1 MAIIVQSGSFAA
13 GFAPRSVCPVPSH
26 IKKSHSNE
34 VANLSEVHG
43 FRVGRDGILCDR
55 RSAVAADAAPVGNIQ
70 NARDKVSMCIG
81 CHGIEGYKA
90 TFPELYHVPK
100 IAGQNA
106 KYIETAL
113 NEYKK
118 GARSHPTMDAV
129 AGSLSDQ
136 DIADLAAYYSNL
148 K

>member
-1 MAIIVQSGSFAA
+1 MTLKTYLSSLVVVMSCAIA
-13 GFAPRSVCPVPSH
+13 GPV
-26 IKKSHSNE
+26 
-34 VANLSEVHG
+34 A
-43 FRVGRDGILCDR
+43 
-55 RSAVAADAAPVGNIQ
+55 AADAAAAAGNVQ
-70 NARDKVSMCIG
+70 NAKDKISMCIG
-81 CHGIEGYKA
+81 CHGIPGYKA
-90 TFPELYHVPK
+90 SFPELYHVPM

-106 KYIETAL
+106 KYIEAAL

-118 GARSHPTMDAV
+118 GARSHPTMDAI

>member
-1 MAIIVQSGSFAA
+1 MKLRTSLKYKLSLLAAAASCAIA
-13 GFAPRSVCPVPSH
+13 GQ
-26 IKKSHSNE
+26 
-34 VANLSEVHG
+34 
-43 FRVGRDGILCDR
+43 
-55 RSAVAADAAPVGNIQ
+55 AVAAEAAAVVGNVQ

-118 GARSHPTMDAV
+118 GARSHPTMDAI

>member
-1 MAIIVQSGSFAA
+1 MKFHTSMKCKLYVLFYLLASCSISGQA
-13 GFAPRSVCPVPSH
+13 
-26 IKKSHSNE
+26 
-34 VANLSEVHG
+34 L
-43 FRVGRDGILCDR
+43 
-55 RSAVAADAAPVGNIQ
+55 AADAAAGNVQ

-81 CHGIEGYKA
+81 CHGIPGYKA
-90 TFPELYHVPK
+90 SFPEMYHVPK

-106 KYIETAL
+106 KYLEAAL

-118 GARSHPTMDAV
+118 GSRSHPTMDAI

-136 DIADLAAYYSNL
+136 DIADLAAYYANL

>member
-1 MAIIVQSGSFAA
+1 MKLKTYLSSLVVVMSCVSA
-13 GFAPRSVCPVPSH
+13 GQAT
-26 IKKSHSNE
+26 
-34 VANLSEVHG
+34 
-43 FRVGRDGILCDR
+43 
-55 RSAVAADAAPVGNIQ
+55 AADAAPTGNVED
-70 NARDKVSMCIG
+70 AKDKISMCIG
-81 CHGIEGYKA
+81 CHGIPGYKA
-90 TFPELYHVPK
+90 SFPELYHVPM

-106 KYIETAL
+106 EYIVAAL

-118 GARSHPTMDAV
+118 GARSHPTMDAI

>member
-1 MAIIVQSGSFAA
+1 MKLRTSLSALAMAASCAIAGQAA
-13 GFAPRSVCPVPSH
+13 
-26 IKKSHSNE
+26 
-34 VANLSEVHG
+34 
-43 FRVGRDGILCDR
+43 
-55 RSAVAADAAPVGNIQ
+55 AADAAPVGNVQ

-81 CHGIEGYKA
+81 CHGIPGYKA
-90 TFPELYHVPK
+90 SFPELYHVPM

-106 KYIETAL
+106 KYIEAAL

-118 GARSHPTMDAV
+118 GSRSHPTMDAI
-129 AGSLSDQ
+129 ASSLSDQ

>member
-1 MAIIVQSGSFAA
+1 MKLRTSLKYTVSVLATMASCAIA
-13 GFAPRSVCPVPSH
+13 GQ
-26 IKKSHSNE
+26 
-34 VANLSEVHG
+34 
-43 FRVGRDGILCDR
+43 
-55 RSAVAADAAPVGNIQ
+55 AVAADAAPVGNIQ

-90 TFPELYHVPK
+90 TFPELYHVPM

-118 GARSHPTMDAV
+118 GARSHPTMDAI

>member
-1 MAIIVQSGSFAA
+1 MKLRTSLKYTVSVLAALASCAIAGQS
-13 GFAPRSVCPVPSH
+13 
-26 IKKSHSNE
+26 
-34 VANLSEVHG
+34 
-43 FRVGRDGILCDR
+43 
-55 RSAVAADAAPVGNIQ
+55 VAADAAVVGNVQ

-90 TFPELYHVPK
+90 TFPELYHVPM

-118 GARSHPTMDAV
+118 GARSHPTMDAI

>member
-1 MAIIVQSGSFAA
+1 MKLRTSLIRTVSVLAVTASCAITAQ
-13 GFAPRSVCPVPSH
+13 
-26 IKKSHSNE
+26 
-34 VANLSEVHG
+34 
-43 FRVGRDGILCDR
+43 
-55 RSAVAADAAPVGNIQ
+55 AVAADAAPVGNIQ

-81 CHGIEGYKA
+81 CHGIPGYKA
-90 TFPELYHVPK
+90 SFPELYHVPM

-118 GARSHPTMDAV
+118 GARSHPTMDAI

>member
-1 MAIIVQSGSFAA
+1 MKLRTSLTRTMSALALAASCAIASQAHAQAA
-13 GFAPRSVCPVPSH
+13 G
-26 IKKSHSNE
+26 
-34 VANLSEVHG
+34 G
-43 FRVGRDGILCDR
+43 
-55 RSAVAADAAPVGNIQ
+55 APVGNVQ

-81 CHGIEGYKA
+81 CHGIPGYKA
-90 TFPELYHVPK
+90 SFPELYHVPM

-106 KYIETAL
+106 KYIEAAL

-118 GARSHPTMDAV
+118 GARSHPTMDAI

-136 DIADLAAYYSNL
+136 DIADVAAYYANL

>member
-1 MAIIVQSGSFAA
+1 MLPLLALAASCAMAGQARAQAA
-13 GFAPRSVCPVPSH
+13 GAP
-26 IKKSHSNE
+26 
-34 VANLSEVHG
+34 
-43 FRVGRDGILCDR
+43 
-55 RSAVAADAAPVGNIQ
+55 AAGNVQ

-81 CHGIEGYKA
+81 CHGIPGYKA
-90 TFPELYHVPK
+90 SFPELYHVPM

-106 KYIETAL
+106 RYIEAAL

-118 GARSHPTMDAV
+118 GARSHPTMDAI

-136 DIADLAAYYSNL
+136 DIADLAAYYANL

>member
-1 MAIIVQSGSFAA
+1 MKLRTSLKYTVSVLAAMASCAIAGQS
-13 GFAPRSVCPVPSH
+13 
-26 IKKSHSNE
+26 
-34 VANLSEVHG
+34 
-43 FRVGRDGILCDR
+43 
-55 RSAVAADAAPVGNIQ
+55 VAADAAVVGNVQ

-90 TFPELYHVPK
+90 TFPELYHVPM

-118 GARSHPTMDAV
+118 GARSHPTMDAI